1 MVLEQDFNSIN
12 MEEFKQKLGV
22 LLEEL
27 LNKILRDDYIL
38 VEPSSSRNEVE
49 QSQAGRKVK

>member
-1 MVLEQDFNSIN
+1 MLEQDFNSIN

-22 LLEEL
+22 WLEEL

-38 VEPSSSRNEVE
+38 VEPSSSINEVE
-49 QSQAGRKVK
+49 